1 MALSL
6 LNSGGINR
14 NIWSV
19 CGRLSIGRAGV
30 TTQRTLNIVQLHNPL
45 VVWDAGVLT
54 LFLNFLLAGRS
65 LAQRSLHNPRFETRQ
80 NLNIGEADTARLETL
95 VVLEPSRLHRA
106 LASLASGVAG
116 TDRKTWARRK
126 RELLCAF
133 FLTQVA
139 EVSTDMLDELAD
151 VVKGL

>member
-6 LNSGGINR
+6 LNRGGING
-14 NIWSV
+14 NIWRV
-19 CGRLSIGRAGV
+19 CGRMSIGRAGL
-30 TTQRTLNIVQLHNPL
+30 TTLSNLTIVQLHNAL
-45 VVWDAGVLT
+45 VVWDVGVQT

-65 LAQRSLHNPRFETRQ
+65 LAQRSLHNPRFESRQ
-80 NLNIGEADTARLETL
+80 NLNIGEADSARLKTL

-116 TDRKTWARRK
+116 TVRKSWAHRK

-133 FLTQVA
+133 FLAQVA
-139 EVSTDMLDELAD
+139 EVSTDMLDKLAD